1 VTIEV
6 DSLYDGIDYHV
17 VMTRPKFENLCA
29 EDFRK
34 IMAPVTQVLQDAKLS
49 KNDVHEV
56 VLVGGSTRIPK
67 IQQLLSQFFN
77 GKELNKTIH
86 PDEAVAWG
94 ASLQAAVL
102 GGEDVED
109 APVLVDVAP
118 LSLGIETAGGV
129 LANIINRNKTVPCK
143 ASQTFTTYT
152 DNQPAVS
159 IQVYEGERKFTRD
172 NNLLGKFDLQG
183 IAPAPRGVP
192 QIEVSFDLDAN
203 GILSVSAVEKQ
214 QNGSKGV
221 SKEIRIEQ
229 QKGRL
234 SPEEIERIV
243 KEAEQH
249 EVEDNLRKAKID
261 AKNSLETV
269 CYQTQQQFGE
279 KIPAVKSYVEN
290 LLTWIEESG
299 ENASTEELQAK
310 LKELQE
316 FVSAEVQKSGVN
328 PNSDASQNGA
338 SEADIDEID

>member
-1 VTIEV
+1 LFT
-6 DSLYDGIDYHV
+6 
-17 VMTRPKFENLCA
+17 
-29 EDFRK
+29 
-34 IMAPVTQVLQDAKLS
+34 
-49 KNDVHEV
+49 
-56 VLVGGSTRIPK
+56 
-67 IQQLLSQFFN
+67 
-77 GKELNKTIH
+77 
-86 PDEAVAWG
+86 DEAVAWG

-129 LANIINRNKTVPCK
+129 MANIINRNKTIPCK

-203 GILSVSAVEKQ
+203 GILSVSALEKQ

-279 KIPAVKSYVEN
+279 KIPSVNSYVEN
-290 LLTWIEESG
+290 LLTWIEESS

-328 PNSDASQNGA
+328 PNSDASQNGT